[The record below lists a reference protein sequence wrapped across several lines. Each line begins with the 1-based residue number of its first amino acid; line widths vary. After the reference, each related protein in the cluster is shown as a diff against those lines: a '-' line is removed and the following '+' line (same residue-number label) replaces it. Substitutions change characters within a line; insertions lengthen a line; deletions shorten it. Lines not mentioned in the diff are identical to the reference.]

1 MAWSQEAQLLEKHI
15 FQLLLWISNNI
26 PLSVQANCDKCLTE
40 ERISFKHKGECKGG
54 STVAPQPP
62 SLPPGS
68 QIVSYGR
75 VTEGKLPWGPLVGL
89 NLLAYTDCGLYWII
103 IAGWMIHDY
112 LSRIMDT
119 LELKIN
125 HLVNILILFWGC
137 QFWYFKFSL
146 YYTNCWCQ
154 FRYFF
159 PYLLFLGGYQLK
171 EIPCIIN
178 INIISYYGTSEGE
191 N

>member
-1 MAWSQEAQLLEKHI
+1 MFDRGENFFQTQGRVQRRKHGGPPTPFPTPRFTNSI
-15 FQLLLWISNNI
+15 LW
-26 PLSVQANCDKCLTE
+26 Q
-40 ERISFKHKGECKGG
+40 GG
-54 STVAPQPP
+54 KK
-62 SLPPGS
+62 
-68 QIVSYGR
+68 SYTSSGW

-125 HLVNILILFWGC
+125 HFVNILILFWGC

-171 EIPCIIN
+171 GIPCIIN
-178 INIISYYGTSEGE
+178 INIISYYGEGE
-191 N
+191 NELLYCPIDAIMAWSYVYL